1 MNTGIQDAGNLAW
14 KLHHVLSLG
23 APESLLDSYEA
34 ERRPNAQRLL
44 EFTHQIVTLAM
55 LTGQKERQMRDNVL
69 AAISEVPGVTEALS
83 LQFSQIAIGYG
94 NSSEPFAPGTRINP
108 NTINA
113 DDLAWTLLTPG
124 AAPPDLPPEFK
135 VTVSP
140 DISQSVAVRPDGV
153 VASAGLVDELFGCN
167 LAPVMVASKG
177 VHPATD
183 SMSQQLVAH
192 AAAAQ
197 CGGAR

>member
-1 MNTGIQDAGNLAW
+1 
-14 KLHHVLSLG
+14 
-23 APESLLDSYEA
+23 
-34 ERRPNAQRLL
+34 
-44 EFTHQIVTLAM
+44 
-55 LTGQKERQMRDNVL
+55 MRDNVL